1 MTYKMIVLDLDDTLL
16 RDDHTISPRT
26 KEALMTAQ
34 EQGVKV
40 VLASGRPTFGMRNVA
55 KELRL
60 EEYGSFILSFN
71 GAKIINCKTNEEIF
85 SSTLSPEIVH
95 NLFEISK
102 TEDVWIHT
110 YIGDDIVTEENNPYT
125 EIEGDITGMP
135 IVVVDD
141 FKAAVKE
148 PVVKVLMNKE
158 AERLVEVE
166 KKLQKQLEGQLSVMR
181 SKPFFLEFTEAGV
194 TKGTSLNQ
202 LIQKL
207 GIKREEVI
215 AMGDSYNDQA
225 MIEFA
230 GLGVAMGN
238 APDDIKEIANYVTDT
253 NMNDGVAKVVE
264 KFVLKKKHLFNIST
278 HKTYLKSNTSNR
290 FLFKLPCFCD
300 YILNFALFS

>member
-1 MTYKMIVLDLDDTLL
+1 
-16 RDDHTISPRT
+16 
-26 KEALMTAQ
+26 MTAQ
-34 EQGVKV
+34 EKGVKV

-55 KELRL
+55 KELLL

-125 EIEGDITGMP
+125 KIEGEITGMP
-135 IVVVDD
+135 IIEVDD
-141 FKAAVKE
+141 FKTAVKE

-181 SKPFFLEFTEAGV
+181 SKPFFLEFTEHGV

-253 NMNDGVAKVVE
+253 NMSDGVAKVVE
-264 KFVLKKKHLFNIST
+264 KFVLKTEVLV
-278 HKTYLKSNTSNR
+278 
-290 FLFKLPCFCD
+290 
-300 YILNFALFS
+300 

>member
-1 MTYKMIVLDLDDTLL
+1 
-16 RDDHTISPRT
+16 
-26 KEALMTAQ
+26 
-34 EQGVKV
+34 
-40 VLASGRPTFGMRNVA
+40 
-55 KELRL
+55 
-60 EEYGSFILSFN
+60 
-71 GAKIINCKTNEEIF
+71 
-85 SSTLSPEIVH
+85 
-95 NLFEISK
+95 
-102 TEDVWIHT
+102 
-110 YIGDDIVTEENNPYT
+110 
-125 EIEGDITGMP
+125 MP

-141 FKAAVKE
+141 FKAAVTE

-181 SKPFFLEFTEAGV
+181 SKPFFLEFTEHGV

-264 KFVLKKKHLFNIST
+264 KFVLKSK
-278 HKTYLKSNTSNR
+278 
-290 FLFKLPCFCD
+290 
-300 YILNFALFS
+300 ALV

>member
-1 MTYKMIVLDLDDTLL
+1 M
-16 RDDHTISPRT
+16 
-26 KEALMTAQ
+26 
-34 EQGVKV
+34 
-40 VLASGRPTFGMRNVA
+40 
-55 KELRL
+55 
-60 EEYGSFILSFN
+60 
-71 GAKIINCKTNEEIF
+71 
-85 SSTLSPEIVH
+85 
-95 NLFEISK
+95 
-102 TEDVWIHT
+102 
-110 YIGDDIVTEENNPYT
+110 GDDIVTEENNPYT

-141 FKAAVKE
+141 FKVAVKE

-194 TKGTSLNQ
+194 TKGTSLNK

-264 KFVLKKKHLFNIST
+264 KFVLKRMYLFNIFI

-290 FLFKLPCFCD
+290 F
-300 YILNFALFS
+300 YLNSHAFVTIF